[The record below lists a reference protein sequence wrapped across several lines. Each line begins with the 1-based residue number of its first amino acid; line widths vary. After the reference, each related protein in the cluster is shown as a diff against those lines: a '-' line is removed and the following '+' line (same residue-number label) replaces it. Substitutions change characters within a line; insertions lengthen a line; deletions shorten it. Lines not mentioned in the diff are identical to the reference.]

1 MARPIM
7 MKRIPW
13 RTGRN
18 RPTIPSPM
26 KMAWA
31 LIIQEMDKIK
41 TSCGLPFIQQRGII
55 LTFEYLSLFS
65 V

>member
-26 KMAWA
+26 KIQP
-31 LIIQEMDKIK
+31 IIRIPIFLN
-41 TSCGLPFIQQRGII
+41 SFISSIFGSI
-55 LTFEYLSLFS
+55 
-65 V
+65 